1 MGTTLREQ
9 IEAQSACMGEISAG
23 KVRELGRN
31 GREVREIPVLGLAA
45 REVNRS
51 AEKGTGKESCIC
63 RWGMAAMG
71 RLVAML
77 SLDSRLKAETEQRFF
92 VMVQALSKSGT
103 SGSVQMRFVL
113 RIGWPRSLLLAV
125 G

>member
-1 MGTTLREQ
+1 MGGWE
-9 IEAQSACMGEISAG
+9 G
-23 KVRELGRN
+23 
-31 GREVREIPVLGLAA
+31 EIPVLGLAA

-77 SLDSRLKAETEQRFF
+77 FSGLAAER
-92 VMVQALSKSGT
+92 
-103 SGSVQMRFVL
+103 
-113 RIGWPRSLLLAV
+113 RIYIVAV
-125 G
+125 AS